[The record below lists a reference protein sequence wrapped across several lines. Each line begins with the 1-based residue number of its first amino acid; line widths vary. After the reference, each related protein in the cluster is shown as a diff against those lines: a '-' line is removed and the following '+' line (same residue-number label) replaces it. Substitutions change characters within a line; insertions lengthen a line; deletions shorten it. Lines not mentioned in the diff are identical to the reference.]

1 MNSSNIDLP
10 IIKLMMNLESYESY
24 YSSIDKRP
32 LSEEATILL
41 QDFEIYYN
49 KYGKDIDLVDFYDW
63 FCNIRHKGFS
73 DVKKAL
79 FKAVLESAISAD
91 TLEPKHLLSR
101 LKYEQML
108 DEFLKNSDTSPEA
121 VKAILDKYAD
131 GLAQIAEPDNVQDYT
146 TFNLDNVF
154 NTVDRSIGLNWRLS
168 GLQKSI
174 GGLIRGYLVVI
185 AAYTD
190 TGKTAFVASEA
201 THMATQMKESKVLWF
216 NNEGSNE
223 RVQIRL
229 LCSALNR
236 SQAQINEN
244 KDRALVWYKRVM
256 GGDENRILV
265 YPAHGKS
272 TQYITDRCKAQ
283 NCGLIVIDQLDNID
297 GFGKKENEVIK
308 SRYLYQWARE
318 LATEHAPL
326 LAVTQAS
333 GNTSYI
339 NRATNE
345 EEYQLYL
352 GMHQLDWSKVAKQ
365 SAAEMIITI
374 GRSTTLPNQRGISVP
389 KNKSNVD
396 TYDRNPKFLCNFN
409 GATSRYED

>member
-1 MNSSNIDLP
+1 MNRSELDLP
-10 IIKLMMNLESYESY
+10 IVKLMMNQDSYESY
-24 YSSIDKRP
+24 INSIDKKS

-49 KYGKDIDLVDFYDW
+49 KYNKDIELVDFFDW
-63 FCNIRHKGFS
+63 FSNVRHKGFS
-73 DVKKAL
+73 DTKKEL
-79 FKAVLESAISAD
+79 FKLVLQNASSAEVS
-91 TLEPKHLLSR
+91 EPKHLLAR

-108 DEFLKNSDTSPEA
+108 EEFMKNSDISA
-121 VKAILDKYAD
+121 DRVKSILDKYANELD
-131 GLAQIAEPDNVQDYT
+131 KLEEPENITDYT
-146 TFNLDNVF
+146 TFDLSNVF
-154 NTVDRSIGLNWRLS
+154 NTVDRSTGLRWRLS
-168 GLQKSI
+168 GLQKCI
-174 GGLIRGYLVVI
+174 GGLIRGDLVVI

-201 THMATQMKESKVLWF
+201 THMATQMQDKKVLWF

-236 SQAQINEN
+236 TQTQINEN
-244 KDRALVWYKRVM
+244 KERAMSWYKRVM
-256 GGDENRILV
+256 NGDENRILV

-272 TQYITDRCKAQ
+272 TQYITDRCKSQ
-283 NCGLIVIDQLDNID
+283 DCGLLVIDQLDNID

-339 NRATNE
+339 NRQTNE

-374 GRSTTLPNQRGISVP
+374 GRSTTIPSQRGISVP
-389 KNKSNVD
+389 KNKSNVE